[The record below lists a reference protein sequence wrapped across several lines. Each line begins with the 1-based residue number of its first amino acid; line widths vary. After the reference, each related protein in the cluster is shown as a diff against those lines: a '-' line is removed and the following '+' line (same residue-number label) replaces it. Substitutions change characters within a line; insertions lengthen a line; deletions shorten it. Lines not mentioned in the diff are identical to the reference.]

1 MMFSLADP
9 RMLDGVAVG
18 DLIDFK
24 VRLVDGSHEIL
35 SVVVD
40 RLSPSALVNV
50 ESSIQSSP

>member
-9 RMLDGVAVG
+9 RMLGGVEVG
-18 DLIDFK
+18 DLIDFD

-40 RLSPSALVNV
+40 RLNTSALVNG
-50 ESSIQSSP
+50 ESSLQSSL